1 MGRIDQALGFRHR
14 KGSSP
19 ISTRSLLNF
28 FCDLPTSTQR
38 KFDCCFVEKSTDFMC
53 VEKMTGQATNAISQ
67 NSYSPA
73 ITRKGRYVARST
85 SVSAEKKAFHRM
97 LSLIHRC
104 ILCDNRREN
113 TSILPLIQHGTQHW
127 ERVDILRAYAYPVLT
142 SAGCLAVS
150 EPTQQHAS

>member
-14 KGSSP
+14 KGLSP
-19 ISTRSLLNF
+19 ITKSFEL
-28 FCDLPTSTQR
+28 FCDLPTSPQR
-38 KFDCCFVEKSTDFMC
+38 KFDCCFVEKSTDFMW
-53 VEKMTGQATNAISQ
+53 VEKMTARATNAITR
-67 NSYSPA
+67 NNYSPA
-73 ITRKGRYVARST
+73 ITRTGRYVARST
-85 SVSAEKKAFHRM
+85 SVSAKKKASHRM

-104 ILCDNRREN
+104 IECDVPREN
-113 TSILPLIQHGTQHW
+113 TSVLPLIQHGTQHW